1 MKTALIAMTTLLMSG
16 AALAGHSVSYSN
28 THYCTLASQ
37 GAYGPYLHAYAA
49 KLGYTP
55 SHQEC
60 LQLRAQPQVDTA
72 GQWQF
77 RGNKPYPHSVK
88 RLSAQ
93 TVTKLKTL
101 SPAERAKALAAN

>member
-77 RGNKPYPHSVK
+77 QGNKPYQYSLR
-88 RLSAQ
+88 RLPMT
-93 TVTKLKTL
+93 TVEKLKAMT
-101 SPAERAKALAAN
+101 PAERAKALSAH